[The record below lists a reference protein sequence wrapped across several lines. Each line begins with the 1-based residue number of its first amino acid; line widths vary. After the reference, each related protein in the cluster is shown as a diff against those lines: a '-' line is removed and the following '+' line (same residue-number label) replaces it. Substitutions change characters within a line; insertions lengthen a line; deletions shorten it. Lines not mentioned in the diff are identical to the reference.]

1 MIRGKDTI
9 HVFQDGKKVETWS
22 VLDRAAKNTFRVRT
36 DKGNVFEIDRRFS
49 SLGFKDGKRFQCH
62 RKGRDSWWVPRFD
75 SFADASHHMFDVV
88 PDRRSA
94 DGVDRYRVLNVPV
107 MKTYT
112 SRNSRCDESALDRMV
127 ANFYMPIN
135 ATAHLAGGGEHGSEV
150 ADKFGFRPKVH
161 IHHTV
166 DDPSTTDH
174 PEVIGHVQDMYR
186 AGSFIMADFGG
197 IDGPTLSV
205 LRSGKY
211 PDRSPEVDPK
221 RNRILSIALLG
232 AECPHFGFPQ
242 MRHFGFTDQIE
253 RHGSDKTETVHHRF
267 KGVDFMDLYTPF
279 SVLDRFRRLPT
290 TDARRVRFEALFH
303 DHLAQQSQAA
313 PAGGG
318 AGEGMQVAN
327 LEATIRNVILQ
338 MQSERFNT
346 TPTSAAAAA
355 GSPQYGMG
363 AVPGGPAMGGTGAVV
378 PTPQHFQ
385 KAVDDILDLEN
396 NYTYHASAGVDPTDL
411 EPGTKVEGPAESP
424 TKPMPGPQSGD
435 SGVTQRGQPSSA
447 EPKDGG
453 VDEYDDQAKE
463 SGLTKNDLEVA
474 IRTVRHAIDSS
485 TVDDQTGAAL
495 NVLVQGQEKITK
507 HFRQLIKSNTALSE
521 RVIRQEGE
529 IEVRKQTE
537 RHQRIREQLVKMR
550 GAGYVGVGDET
561 AIERHA
567 DLIGSLDEGR
577 EKLYFDNLRAAG
589 QIRPGD
595 RIQYADSSSQTSR
608 IGEMVERHKA
618 ELATDPDKREM
629 ARLIGVDPE
638 TLALAEMWGEM
649 DTPES
654 MDL

>member
-1 MIRGKDTI
+1 MIEKNDTI
-9 HVFQDGKKVETWS
+9 HVFQDERRVETWS
-22 VLDRAAKNTFRVRT
+22 VLDRTEKDTLRVRT
-36 DKGNVFEIDRRFS
+36 SKGKVFELNRNFS
-49 SLGFKDGKRFQCH
+49 ANGFRHGRKFRCH
-62 RKGRDSWWVPRFD
+62 RKGRDPWWVPRFD

-88 PDRRSA
+88 PDRQSE
-94 DGVDRYRVLNVPV
+94 DGVTRFRVLNVPI

-135 ATAHLAGGGEHGSEV
+135 ATAHLAGGGEHGAKV

-161 IHHTV
+161 LHHTI
-166 DDPSTTDH
+166 DDPATTDH
-174 PEVIGHVQDMYR
+174 PEVVGHVQDMYR
-186 AGSFIMADFGG
+186 AGSFILADFGG
-197 IDGPTLSV
+197 IDEHTLSI

-221 RNRILSIALLG
+221 RNRILSVALLG

-253 RHGSDKTETVHHRF
+253 RHGSDEAETVHHRF
-267 KGVDFMDLYTPF
+267 KGDDFMNLYTPF
-279 SVLDRFRRLPT
+279 SVLDRFRQLPT
-290 TDARRVRFEALFH
+290 TDARRVRFETLFH
-303 DHLAQQSQAA
+303 DHLMQQSQAA

-327 LEATIRNVILQ
+327 LETTIRNVIMQ

-346 TPTSAAAAA
+346 TPTSAAASA

-385 KAVDDILDLEN
+385 KAVDDVLDLEN
-396 NYTYHASAGVDPTDL
+396 DYTHHASAGVDPTDL

-447 EPKDGG
+447 EPKDKG

-463 SGLTKNDLEVA
+463 SGLTKNDLAVA
-474 IRTVRHAIDSS
+474 MRTVRHAIDSS
-485 TVDDQTGAAL
+485 AVDDQTGAAL
-495 NVLVQGQEKITK
+495 GVLVEGQDKITR
-507 HFRQLIKSNTALSE
+507 HFRQLVKSNTALSE
-521 RVIRQEGE
+521 KVIRQEE
-529 IEVRKQTE
+529 DIENRKQTE
-537 RHQRIREQLVKMR
+537 RHHHIRERLVKMR
-550 GAGYVGVGDET
+550 SAGYVGVGDET

-567 DLIGSLDEGR
+567 ELIGSLDEGR
-577 EKLYFDNLRAAG
+577 EKMYFDNLRAAG

-595 RIQYADSSSQTSR
+595 RVQFADSAARPSR
-608 IGEMVERHKA
+608 IKEMVERHKA
-618 ELATDPDKREM
+618 ELVADPEKREM
-629 ARLIGVDPE
+629 ARMIDVDPE

-649 DTPES
+649 DSPEPV
-654 MDL
+654 DL